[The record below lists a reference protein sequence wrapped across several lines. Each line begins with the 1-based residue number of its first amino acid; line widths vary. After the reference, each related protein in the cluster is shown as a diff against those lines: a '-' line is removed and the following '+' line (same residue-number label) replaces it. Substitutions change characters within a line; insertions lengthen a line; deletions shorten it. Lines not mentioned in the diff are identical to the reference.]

1 MKSKACLTW
10 LVIVLAVAFESAA
23 QNESVTFNRD
33 IAPVVFEYCAACHH
47 TGGSAPFALT
57 SYREVQSR
65 AKQIAEVTATRYM
78 PPWLPEPNHISF
90 ANERRLSDAQ
100 IKLIQRWVTN
110 GTVEGN
116 AKDLPS
122 TPRFP
127 LSRLDAWQL
136 GQPDLIIKMDE
147 GFILPASGGDVFRN
161 FVLPLPVTVT
171 KFVKAVEI
179 LPSNPK
185 VVHHANLLID
195 RSHAA
200 RALDKADAGPGFSG
214 MQVDLASESFDPD
227 SHFLFWKPG
236 APPAV
241 EPDGMAWRCEPDT
254 DLVLNLHL
262 FPAGKPERIA
272 VEVGLYFSDQPQ
284 TIFPMLLQLEYDGAL
299 DIPAGKS
306 DFTITDSLTLPVDV
320 DALGVYPHAHYLG
333 QDLLA
338 TAKLPNGET
347 KTLIHITRWDLSW
360 QGVYQ
365 FRAPVFLPKG
375 TVISMRYVYD
385 NSAANPR
392 NPHSP
397 PRRVRAGN
405 RSSEEMGHLW
415 LQVLPHPAEVNGQD
429 ARLALQE
436 AVMRRRLQKYPADF
450 TAHFNLAAAL
460 QAAGRDGEAIPH
472 FQRALQ
478 TRPNDAVALTS
489 LGASLQAMMRRAE
502 AIRAYRQALRVRP
515 DYGNARYNLGNLLAQ
530 MGEWKEALI
539 ELREF
544 VKQQPNDAAG
554 RNSLGSALAM
564 SGQPAEAT
572 VQFREAVRLQPDNDE
587 IETNLAAVLAQQNL
601 PAEAIQHYQTA
612 LRINPRNATAH
623 NELGVL
629 LAQQNKLT
637 EALNHFEQ
645 AVKLD
650 STNVSAKENLARAR
664 ALLKR

>member
-10 LVIVLAVAFESAA
+10 LVIVFAVAFESAA
-23 QNESVTFNRD
+23 QNESATFNRD

-47 TGGSAPFALT
+47 AGGSAPFALT
-57 SYREVQSR
+57 TYSEVKQR
-65 AKQIAEVTATRYM
+65 ARQIAEVTASRYM
-78 PPWLPEPNHISF
+78 PPWLPEPNHLAF

-100 IKLIQRWVTN
+100 IKLIQRWVATN
-110 GTVEGN
+110 TPEGN
-116 AKDLPS
+116 AKDLP
-122 TPRFP
+122 TMPPFN
-127 LSRLDAWQL
+127 DAWQL
-136 GQPDLIIKMDE
+136 GKPDLIVKMDE

-161 FVLPLPVTVT
+161 FVLPLPVTAT

-185 VVHHANLLID
+185 IIHHANLLVD

-200 RALDKADAGPGFSG
+200 RQLDKADAGPGFSG
-214 MQVDLASESFDPD
+214 MQVDLASDSFDPD

-241 EPDGMAWRCEPDT
+241 ELDGMAWRCEPDT

-262 FPAGKPERIA
+262 FPSGKPERIA
-272 VEVGLYFSDQPQ
+272 IEVGLYFSERPQ
-284 TIFPMLLQLEYDGAL
+284 TIFPMLLQLEHDGAI
-299 DIPAGKS
+299 DIPAGKP
-306 DFTITDSLTLPVDV
+306 DFTITDELTLPVDV

-333 QDLLA
+333 KDLLA

-365 FRAPVFLPKG
+365 FRAPVALPKS
-375 TVISMRYVYD
+375 TVITMRYVYD

-415 LQVLPHPAEVNGQD
+415 LQVLPRPVEVNGQD

-450 TAHFNLAAAL
+450 AAHFNLAAAL
-460 QAAGRDGEAIPH
+460 QAAGRDGEAIPY

-478 TRPNDAVALTS
+478 TQPNNAVALTS
-489 LGASLQAMMRRAE
+489 LGASLQALNRPAD
-502 AIRAYRQALRVRP
+502 AIRSYRQALRVRP
-515 DYGNARYNLGNLLAQ
+515 DYGNARYNLGNLLGQ
-530 MGEWKEALI
+530 TGQLKEATL

-544 VKQQPNDAAG
+544 VLFHPNDAAG
-554 RNSLGSALAM
+554 HNSLGSVLGM
-564 SGQPAEAT
+564 QGQLY
-572 VQFREAVRLQPDNDE
+572 EAVREFELAHYLDP
-587 IETNLAAVLAQQNL
+587 TNAD
-601 PAEAIQHYQTA
+601 I
-612 LRINPRNATAH
+612 
-623 NELGVL
+623 
-629 LAQQNKLT
+629 
-637 EALNHFEQ
+637 
-645 AVKLD
+645 
-650 STNVSAKENLARAR
+650 KENLQKAR